1 MNNTSKQNV
10 LSEFEMM
17 KLIEQNAHDFY
28 NKALDNPSLKDQSTR
43 QCFQKIAEDE
53 KHHVEL
59 VDRIINIITNCL

>member
-1 MNNTSKQNV
+1 MDNTNKQNI
-10 LSEFEMM
+10 LGEFEMM
-17 KLIEQNAHDFY
+17 KLIEQGAHEFY
-28 NKALDNPSLKDQSTR
+28 DKALENPNLTDQNIC

>member
-1 MNNTSKQNV
+1 MDNINKQKV

-17 KLIEQNAHDFY
+17 KSIEQNAHEFY
-28 NKALDNPSLKDQSTR
+28 NKALENPSLTDQGMR

-53 KHHVEL
+53 KNHVDL